1 MLLHLPQRIGMVQL
15 PELLNSLFQL
25 KQLRE
30 VIVSL
35 TDLNI
40 GLY

>member
-1 MLLHLPQRIGMVQL
+1 MLLHLAQRIGMVQL
-15 PELLNSLFQL
+15 LELLNSLFQL